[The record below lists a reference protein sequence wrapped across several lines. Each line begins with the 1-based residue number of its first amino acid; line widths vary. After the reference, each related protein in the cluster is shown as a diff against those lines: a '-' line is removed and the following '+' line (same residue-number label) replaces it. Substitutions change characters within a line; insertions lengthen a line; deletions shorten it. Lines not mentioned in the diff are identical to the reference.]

1 MKKIIISLVMVFS
14 FVAIS
19 TAQEKAEKV
28 VKKEITKEVKQCA
41 ADCTKPCCADKNSE
55 KHAECKGD
63 KHEHGKKSKECCAA
77 KEDGKECAADCTKPC
92 CADKKTEV
100 IKEVIK
106 VKETAKMTFACPMK
120 CEGDKA
126 YSKEGSC
133 PKCKMDL
140 KPTKTK

>member
-1 MKKIIISLVMVFS
+1 MKKIIVSFVMVFS

-19 TAQEKAEKV
+19 TAQEKV
-28 VKKEITKEVKQCA
+28 VKKEITKEVSKEVKQCA
-41 ADCTKPCCADKNSE
+41 ADCTKPCCADKKTE
-55 KHAECKGD
+55 KHATCKGE
-63 KHEHGKKSKECCAA
+63 KHEHGKEV
-77 KEDGKECAADCTKPC
+77 KECAADCTKPC
-92 CADKKTEV
+92 CADKKVEV

-106 VKETAKMTFACPMK
+106 INETAKMTFACPMK

-126 YSKEGSC
+126 YAKEGSC